1 MILGEKEQN
10 GIDSVFHEYAQLDAV
25 DDRSEESL
33 CVSEVCICMICVYAH
48 GGMHVA
54 LSLISMPQDLSLI
67 LELLC
72 LCCLLACLL
81 LHASLLANL
90 FGG

>member
-1 MILGEKEQN
+1 ME
-10 GIDSVFHEYAQLDAV
+10 IDSVFHEYAQLDAV
-25 DDRSEESL
+25 DNRSEESL

-54 LSLISMPQDLSLI
+54 LSLISMPQDLSLN

-72 LCCLLACLL
+72 FCWFVGWLLACFCM
-81 LHASLLANL
+81 LAC
-90 FGG
+90 